1 MEGGK
6 FEIISSRFREILN
19 MFVCQSLY
27 GSLGGPLEGIT
38 EKEFW
43 TMSCWVKEE
52 NHRAW
57 DDSLKRQMMANFW
70 SQVKIKQA
78 TDEKVSL

>member
-1 MEGGK
+1 MEGAK
-6 FEIISSRFREILN
+6 FEIISSHFREILS
-19 MFVCQSLY
+19 MFVCQGDLWVSVI
-27 GSLGGPLEGIT
+27 PW
-38 EKEFW
+38 KEFW

-52 NHRAW
+52 NNREW

-78 TDEKVSL
+78 MDEKVSL